1 MTAVRLRPMTDD
13 EYRTW
18 LPWAVQS
25 YARED
30 VEHKRLDPERAQA
43 NMSAFLDS
51 TLPRGPRTPG
61 HHLLVVEDAVTGRRV
76 GYAWWATREVDAGEV
91 AWIYDVWIDEEHR
104 GTGLGRSLMR
114 SLERQAVDEGLD
126 RLELHVWAANEP
138 ARSLYRSLGFREIGL
153 QMFKRLV

>member
-1 MTAVRLRPMTDD
+1 MAEVRLRPMSAG
-13 EYRTW
+13 EFEVWR
-18 LPWAVQS
+18 PWVVEE

-30 VEHKRLDPERAQA
+30 VEHKEVDPERALD

-61 HHLLVVEDAVTGRRV
+61 QQLSIVEDAVTGQRV
-76 GYAWWATREVDAGEV
+76 GYTWWGTREVDAGDV

-104 GTGLGRSLMR
+104 GRGFGRSLMR
-114 SLERQAVDEGLD
+114 ALEREALDRGLD
-126 RLELHVWAANEP
+126 RLELHVWAGNER

-153 QMFKRLV
+153 EMFKPLA